1 MKAARATAGALS
13 LRVVAVAFLGVMVAL
28 PLAAVVGS
36 VLTGPGGV
44 GAALHALV
52 SRTAR
57 AALWLTVWTA
67 VVVAL
72 VNAVMGTLTAWVL
85 GALSVFRQGHLERG
99 HRSAVRDPAPLVTG
113 LMLVVLYGPQQVI
126 GQVLAAHG
134 LRLLFAPAGIILSL
148 LFVTFPFVVR
158 AVEPVLMDIDVD
170 QEEAATTLGSSPLRT
185 FVQVVLPALRPAVL
199 TATLLTFTR
208 ALGEFGSVVVVAG
221 NIPRRT
227 LTAPVYVFGAIES
240 GEPAAASAMSL
251 LLVAVSAGLILA
263 VDRYTRARARAI
275 GVRV

>member
-1 MKAARATAGALS
+1 VKTARATAGALS

-36 VLTGPGGV
+36 VLTGAGGV
-44 GAALHALV
+44 GAALHALS

-85 GALSVFRQGHLERG
+85 ARYRFFGKAILN
-99 HRSAVRDPAPLVTG
+99 AVIDLPFAIPTLVTG
-113 LMLVVLYGPQQVI
+113 LMLVVLYGPQQVV

-170 QEEAATTLGSSPLRT
+170 QEEAATTLGSSPFRT

-240 GEPAAASAMSL
+240 GEPAAAGAMSL

>member
-1 MKAARATAGALS
+1 MKTARATAGALS

-36 VLTGPGGV
+36 VLTGAGGV
-44 GAALHALV
+44 GAALHALS

-85 GALSVFRQGHLERG
+85 ARYRFFGKAILN
-99 HRSAVRDPAPLVTG
+99 AVIDLPFAIPTLVTG
-113 LMLVVLYGPQQVI
+113 LMLVVLYGPQQVV

-170 QEEAATTLGSSPLRT
+170 QEEAATTLGSSPFRT

-240 GEPAAASAMSL
+240 GEPAAAGAMSL

>member
-1 MKAARATAGALS
+1 MKDQPSATAGTLS
-13 LRVVAVAFLGVMVAL
+13 LRVVAIAFLLVMVAL
-28 PLAAVVGS
+28 PLAAVLGA
-36 VLTGPGGV
+36 VLAGPGGL
-44 GAALHALV
+44 GAALRALG

-67 VVVAL
+67 AVVAL

-85 GALSVFRQGHLERG
+85 ARYRFFGK
-99 HRSAVRDPAPLVTG
+99 AVLNAVIDLPFAIPTLVTG
-113 LMLVVLYGPQQVI
+113 LMLVVLYGPQELL
-126 GQVLAAHG
+126 GRVLAAHG
-134 LRLLFAPAGIILSL
+134 LHLLFAPAGIILSL

-158 AVEPVLMDIDVD
+158 AVEPVLMEVDFD
-170 QEEAATTLGSSPLRT
+170 QEEAATTLGASPFRT
-185 FVQVVLPALRPAVL
+185 FVAVVLPALRPAVL
-199 TATLLTFTR
+199 TASLLTFTR

-251 LLVAVSAGLILA
+251 LLVAVSAALIIMA
-263 VDRYTRARARAI
+263 DRYTRVRARAI

>member
-1 MKAARATAGALS
+1 VKAARATAGALS

-44 GAALHALV
+44 GAALHALG

-85 GALSVFRQGHLERG
+85 ARYHFFGKAILN
-99 HRSAVRDPAPLVTG
+99 AVIDLPFAIPTLVTG
-113 LMLVVLYGPQQVI
+113 LMLVVLYGPQRVV

-170 QEEAATTLGSSPLRT
+170 QEEAATTLGSSPFRT
-185 FVQVVLPALRPAVL
+185 FFQVVLPALRPAVL

-251 LLVAVSAGLILA
+251 LLVAVSAGLILV

>member
-44 GAALHALV
+44 GAALHALA

-85 GALSVFRQGHLERG
+85 ARYKFFGKAILN
-99 HRSAVRDPAPLVTG
+99 AVIDLPFAIPTLVTG

-170 QEEAATTLGSSPLRT
+170 QEEAATTLGSSPFRT

>member
-1 MKAARATAGALS
+1 VKAARPTAGALS

-44 GAALHALV
+44 GTALHALL

-85 GALSVFRQGHLERG
+85 SRYHFVGKAILNAAIDLPF
-99 HRSAVRDPAPLVTG
+99 AIPTLVTG

-126 GQVLAAHG
+126 GHLLAAHG

-170 QEEAATTLGSSPLRT
+170 QEEAAATLGSSPFRT

-208 ALGEFGSVVVVAG
+208 ALGEFGAVVVVAG

-251 LLVAVSAGLILA
+251 VLVAVSAGLILA
-263 VDRYTRARARAI
+263 VDRYTRSRARAM